1 MATYASNG
9 QKLSTVAQTNIYT
22 ANVTG
27 LKDIRSEGE
36 IKIGSSVVAGVVPAT
51 VFADSNDQEKPA
63 TFNQYVE
70 DAFTFSSLIRM
81 ATAAAGTP
89 FLVSA
94 FESGGYTVATPNDD
108 TTIATYTNTTTY
120 TLTDTTTTAAGEFR
134 TIELSNGQFLPM
146 LFAVDGAAG
155 AITGLFALPSL
166 TAGGKAVK
174 KTWTITP
181 GQPAPVPDAKFLTM
195 VHTDRTNA
203 TSNRAVQ
210 GTGCWLASV
219 GDLTVEP
226 GTLPKLEL
234 KFSAAD
240 LSENAAGIDTLAAA
254 NEFLDAEPVKV
265 TDAPYVLFGTS
276 TPGGNIAATSAVI
289 NKATISFGKTCEK
302 IDGMGGSTC
311 INNIQ
316 GAMGMNSPCAV
327 TLEMILDSTRISD
340 WDAGTNASKAI
351 AIIQPS
357 TGVTVPA
364 WSFVV
369 PKAHIMEAVTTD
381 YGSNSVKIIVK
392 YTAIPAGLN
401 SITTYNAQENQPWYF
416 GIQDRSA

>member
-1 MATYASNG
+1 MATYASKG
-9 QKLSTVAQTNIYT
+9 QKLSTVAQTNIYSVNT
-22 ANVTG
+22 TG
-27 LKDIRSEGE
+27 LKDIRVEGE
-36 IKIGSSVVAGVVPAT
+36 VKIGSSVVAAVTPET
-51 VFADSNDQEKPA
+51 VFADSNDMEKPA

-70 DAFTFSSLIRM
+70 DAFSFSHLIRM

-89 FLVSA
+89 FLISA
-94 FESGGYTVATPNDD
+94 FESGGYTVAAANDD
-108 TTIATYTNTTTY
+108 TTIAAYSSTTSY
-120 TLTDTTTTAAGEFR
+120 TLTEATTTASGEFR

-146 LFAVDGAAG
+146 LFAVDGAIT
-155 AITGLFALPSL
+155 AITGLFALPSA

-181 GQPAPVPDAKFLTM
+181 GQPAPIPDAKFLTM

-203 TSNRAVQ
+203 TSNRAVMA
-210 GTGCWLASV
+210 TGCWLASV
-219 GDLTVEP
+219 GDLTLEP

-240 LSENAAGIDTLAAA
+240 VSENSAGIETLSAA

-265 TDAPYVLFGTS
+265 TDAPYVLFGAS
-276 TPGGNIAATSAVI
+276 TPAGNIAATSAII

-302 IDGMGGSTC
+302 IDGMGGVTC
-311 INNIQ
+311 LNNVQ
-316 GAMGMNSPCAV
+316 GAMGMNAPCSV
-327 TLEMILDSTRISD
+327 TLEMILDSTKLTD

-357 TGVTVPA
+357 TSVSVPA

-369 PKAHIMEAVTTD
+369 PNAHITEAVIVD
-381 YGSNSVKIIVK
+381 YGSNAVKIIVK
-392 YTAIPAGLN
+392 YTGRPAGLN
-401 SITTYNAQENQPWYF
+401 NVTTYNAQENQPWYF